1 MKVILFANGECE
13 GLGAIGSRVPSSLL
27 TLVDRPFIV
36 HVVEQL
42 VDRGATSF
50 EVIISR
56 ASEKFEQVL
65 GNGSKWNAAMNY
77 HFVPDAEHPY
87 GVVNQIVQDCSDEVI
102 VLAHG
107 DRLPQLES
115 QPMFNNGGEST
126 PSYYLSA
133 ASDLSVD
140 TTIEWSGW
148 AVITKQMTEVL
159 TSKMDEKSAGEAL
172 IRAAGEQSINCA
184 MPTLLSARTFEQLL
198 AAQAAVMTGEF
209 KGIQINGNEAANGVW
224 VGEHVTIHPSA
235 TLAGPVYIGAGCC
248 IAQNAHIG
256 PNAVIGDNCV
266 VDDSS
271 AVSNSL
277 VMNGTYIGEGLD
289 LGYCVMDRD
298 LLVHAGMTASL
309 TLETAFLIGGID
321 EASEIAAM
329 GAFTAQPAGKT
340 TFLQSLP
347 STTFNKLWT
356 KMLKPNAAS

>member
-42 VDRGATSF
+42 VERGATSF

-56 ASEKFEQVL
+56 SADKFEQVL
-65 GNGSKWNAAMNY
+65 GTGSKWNAEMNF

-87 GVVNQIVQDCSDEVI
+87 GIVNQIVKDFPEEVV

-107 DRLPQLES
+107 DRLPHLES
-115 QPMFNNGGEST
+115 QAIVNETSET
-126 PSYYLSA
+126 APSYYLSA

-140 TTIEWSGW
+140 SSIEWSGW
-148 AVITKQMTEVL
+148 AVITKEMTSVL
-159 TSKMDEKSAGEAL
+159 TANMDEKTAGEAL
-172 IRAAGEQSINCA
+172 IRAAGNLSINCA
-184 MPTLLSARTFEQLL
+184 MPTVLSARTFEQLL

-209 KGIQINGNEAANGVW
+209 KGIQVSGREVSSGVW
-224 VGEHVTIHPSA
+224 VGEHVTIHPTA
-235 TLAGPVYIGAGCC
+235 TLAGPVFIGAGCC

-298 LLVHAGMTASL
+298 LLVHAGMTSSL

-321 EASEIAAM
+321 EASETAAM
-329 GAFTAQPAGKT
+329 GEFTAQAAGKAM
-340 TFLQSLP
+340 FLLSLP
-347 STTFNKLWT
+347 SAALNNLWT